1 MFKIKIL
8 TFLAFLSLKG
18 TFSYSQNNKEASLY
32 FLIDKELSTGNAL
45 VNNGKFHVNVDNTF
59 KNEHRY
65 FLENKVYTEEIK
77 FDNEVYFNNKIK
89 YDLFKDEL
97 VLNPENQSDKLF
109 IILDKTRVNHFTIQN
124 RKFVKLQLTKDG
136 PLQYVEESINTK
148 NFIFYIKFKKV
159 DKEIIGEN
167 GVFVSYLDDNKYFVL
182 HNRTLYEITSKKSV
196 LKLFPEFKSEINDYY
211 KFYRTLEK
219 ENNVKFMENLMLT
232 IKKSFHN

>member
-18 TFSYSQNNKEASLY
+18 TFSYSQNNKEAALY

-45 VNNGKFHVNVDNTF
+45 VNNGKFHINVDNTF

-89 YDLFKDEL
+89 YDVFKDEL

-109 IILDKTRVNHFTIQN
+109 IILDKTRVAHFTIQN

-148 NFIFYIKFKKV
+148 NFTFYIKFKKI
-159 DKEIIGEN
+159 DKEVIGEN
-167 GVFVSYLDDNKYFVL
+167 GVLVSYLDDNKYFVL
-182 HNRTLYEITSKKSV
+182 LNKTLYEITSKKSV

-211 KFYRTLEK
+211 KFYRSLEK